1 MPDVQDRARIAAI
14 HWNLT
19 VGEKL
24 TGGSRSAVYAARDE
38 LGRDLVLKLP
48 QTQAA
53 AKGVTA
59 AEAAA
64 LVAWANTGAAV
75 ALVDA
80 TADALLL
87 VRVRPGTMLAWRR
100 EKPLDDLIEIAADLL
115 RRLWSAPP
123 GPHRH
128 STLEQAYLEKE
139 RVVRQDAEW
148 ERRSR
153 GEPDRGRPGL
163 IRLPAAAT
171 AAQRLISTTAGTTL
185 LHGDFITK
193 NLLSDRES
201 PTGWIAVDPLPVVGD
216 PAAEV
221 AAFAAYQPAE
231 FILPIAEALAARVN
245 VNPKR
250 ALGWTAVWSVHQA
263 AQSWRDDQ
271 DALERMI
278 ESSMIDGLLRV

>member
-1 MPDVQDRARIAAI
+1 MPDVQDRVRIAAI
-14 HWNLT
+14 HWNLN

-24 TGGSRSAVYAARDE
+24 TGGSSSAVYAARDE
-38 LGRDLVLKLP
+38 SGRDFVLKLP

-64 LVAWANTGAAV
+64 LAAWANTGAAV

-100 EKPLDDLIEIAADLL
+100 EEPLDDLVEIAADLL
-115 RRLWSAPP
+115 RRLWSAPR
-123 GPHRH
+123 GPYRH
-128 STLEQAYLEKE
+128 STLEQAYLESE
-139 RVVRQDAEW
+139 RVAREDAAW

-163 IRLPAAAT
+163 IRLPAAAM
-171 AAQRLISTTAGTTL
+171 AAQRLISTTPGTTL

-201 PTGWIAVDPLPVVGD
+201 STGWIAVDPLPVVGD

-250 ALGWTAVWSVHQA
+250 ALGWTAVWSVHQT

-271 DALERMI
+271 DALERLIDSPMV
-278 ESSMIDGLLRV
+278 DGLLRV